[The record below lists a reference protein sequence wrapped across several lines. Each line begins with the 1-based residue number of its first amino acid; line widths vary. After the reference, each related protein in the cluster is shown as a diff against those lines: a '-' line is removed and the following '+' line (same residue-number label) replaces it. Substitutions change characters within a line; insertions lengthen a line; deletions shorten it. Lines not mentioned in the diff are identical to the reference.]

1 MSAYLEELTFRL
13 GTAAARLPGD
23 LRLRHADYL
32 RQCQNA
38 DGGFSGREGPS
49 DLYYTGFALRSLAL
63 LEALDEPIA
72 LAARDYLRRELAGR
86 ATIIDF
92 LSLLY
97 SALLLQTSCGI
108 DCLEGV
114 PDEWP
119 LRVAARLEQLR
130 REDGGYAK
138 SDEGASS
145 STYHSFLV
153 LLCRQLIHQPIP
165 EPERLVDFIKGRQR
179 EDGGFVEIAAM
190 RRSGTNPTSA
200 AVAVLRILDA
210 LDESTAE
217 RAANYLADRQG
228 DEGGLLANTRIA
240 VADTLST
247 FTGLLT
253 LADLEC
259 ADWIDPQAVRRFIL
273 GMERPEGGFRGAELD
288 PAVDVEY
295 TFYALGGLALVEELT
310 GPGPSP

>member
-1 MSAYLEELTFRL
+1 VSTYLEDLTLRL
-13 GTAAARLPGD
+13 AAAAARLPED
-23 LRLRHADYL
+23 LRLRQANWL
-32 RQCQNA
+32 RAMQND

-63 LEALDEPIA
+63 LDALDDSMAER
-72 LAARDYLRRELAGR
+72 AARYLRGELEGR

-97 SALLLQTSCGI
+97 SALLLQTSA
-108 DCLEGV
+108 GV
-114 PDEWP
+114 DVFADVHGEWP
-119 LRVAARLEQLR
+119 LRVAERLESLR

-153 LLCRQLIHQPIP
+153 VLCRQLILQPTP
-165 EPERLVDFIKGRQR
+165 EPEKLVAFIKGRQR

-190 RRSGTNPTSA
+190 KRSGTNPTSA
-200 AVAVLRILDA
+200 ALGLLRILDA
-210 LDESTAE
+210 LDERTAE
-217 RAANYLADRQG
+217 NAGNYLADRQSS
-228 DEGGLLANTRIA
+228 EGGLMANTRIA
-240 VADTLST
+240 IADTLST
-247 FTGLLT
+247 FTGLLS

-259 ADWIDPQAVRRFIL
+259 ADWIDLAAVKRYVL
-273 GMERPEGGFRGAELD
+273 SMEQPSGGFRGAELD

-295 TFYALGGLALVEELT
+295 TFYALGGLALVEELMK
-310 GPGPSP
+310 